1 MTNIYEIEKRLLVP
15 NWRDFNR
22 TTKIGELGG
31 FQNKKE
37 VQINDNSIIINDW
50 NTNKTIGT
58 AADLI
63 NNAFVS
69 NSLQS
74 NELSEAID
82 LITQNKEFASISLLS
97 LIQQIKNEIKMKD
110 ENSNILLEKKISSL
124 EELESIFDP
133 KLFNKIIHKTKNAT
147 KNHSRNAI
155 YWVELSRLYTIK
167 SQFEKAEKC
176 IQVALNLAPNNRFVL
191 RSATRFFI
199 HTNQEEK
206 AIFYLKKSD
215 IIKNDPWIISAHV
228 ASSML
233 IGRYSPFLKRG
244 IELTQSK
251 NFSNFD
257 LTELSSSLGTIE
269 IESGSFKKAKPFLEI
284 SIINPNDNSLAQFEW
299 LSKKDD
305 RIIFRKEDFKNVK
318 NAFEAFAYENF
329 NKGLIEDAFNNC
341 IDWFLDIPYSKRPLM
356 FGSYLASILEKYD
369 TAIMLCLVGLR
380 YDSNEPGFINNLI
393 YNYCL
398 KGDLSKAEERLNQYF
413 SKNKIES
420 LSNENKI
427 TLQAT
432 IGLYLMKIGDIFDGK
447 KMYKIALENSKSI
460 KNDYYYNLALLN
472 FTRELFLSKDSEFDE
487 YLILFNNIESEDND
501 ILIEKKKVEKI
512 IKRFP

>member
-1 MTNIYEIEKRLLVP
+1 MTNIYEIDKRLLVP

-31 FQNKKE
+31 LKTNKIIQE
-37 VQINDNSIIINDW
+37 SDNSIIINDW
-50 NTNKTIGT
+50 HNSKTIGT

-69 NSLQS
+69 NELFS
-74 NELSEAID
+74 NELTEAID
-82 LITQNKEFASISLLS
+82 LISENKEFASTSLLS
-97 LIQQIKNEIKMKD
+97 LIQQIKKEMKMQN

-124 EELESIFDP
+124 EELESIFNP

-176 IQVALNLAPNNRFVL
+176 IQIALNLAGNNRFVL
-191 RSATRFFI
+191 RSATRFYI

-233 IGRYSPFLKRG
+233 IGRYSPFLKKG
-244 IELTQSK
+244 IEIAQSK

-257 LTELSSSLGTIE
+257 ITELSSSIGTIE
-269 IESGSFKKAKPFLEI
+269 LENGSFKKAKPFLET

-299 LSKKDD
+299 LSKKED
-305 RIIFRKEDFKNVK
+305 RIIFRKEDFQNVK

-329 NKGLIEDAFNNC
+329 NKGLIEEAFQNC
-341 IDWFLDIPYSKRPLM
+341 IDWFLDMPYSKRPLM
-356 FGSYLASILEKYD
+356 FGSYLASILENYD
-369 TAIMLCLVGLR
+369 IAIMLCLIGLR
-380 YDSNEPGFINNLI
+380 YDSNEPGFTNNLI

-398 KGDLSKAEERLNQYF
+398 KNDLEKAGDKLNQYF
-413 SKNKIES
+413 SNNKIEN

-432 IGLYLMKIGDIFDGK
+432 IGLYLMKIGDLEGGK
-447 KMYKIALENSKSI
+447 KMYKVALENSKII
-460 KNDYYYNLALLN
+460 KNDYYYNLALVN
-472 FTRELFLSKDSEFDE
+472 FTRELFLSKDIEFKE
-487 YLILFNNIESEDND
+487 YLTKFENIISEDYD
-501 ILIEKKKVEKI
+501 IVLEKEKVEKLI
-512 IKRFP
+512 QHFP